1 MLNDWNN
8 DCTRHRPHQDIGGT
22 APMSWLS
29 TNRTTSCNFTASRVL
44 KKCNCLDPLRKQEH
58 GMLDVLR
65 QAFHGTPI
73 VPAA

>member
-1 MLNDWNN
+1 
-8 DCTRHRPHQDIGGT
+8 
-22 APMSWLS
+22 MSWLS